1 MSTIAAISTGRAPG
15 GIGIVRISG
24 ENAISIADTVFSSF
38 SGKKLCDLDGYSAL
52 YGKAYDKNGNID
64 NVVALVFKAP
74 KSYTG
79 EDVVEI
85 SCHGGLFVTD
95 KVLKA
100 VFEAGAIPAEA
111 GEFTKR
117 AFLNGKMDLTSAE
130 SVMNIISA
138 QGEQAE
144 KIALG
149 VLEGKLFKKIK
160 AINDKLVYDMALLS
174 AWVDYPY
181 EEIEDLSE
189 NNLKEHIDE
198 SIISLQKLIND
209 FDKGQI
215 IMEGVDTAIVGC
227 PNVGKSTLM
236 NLLSGTEK
244 SIVTEIAGTTRDIVE
259 DTVNVGGITLR
270 LADTAG
276 VRETDDVVESI
287 GVDRAVK
294 RLEKAELVLAVF
306 DASRPLNDADYR
318 LIELCKGKKAIGI
331 VNKTDLDKNYL
342 NDEITENF
350 PQTVFISAKNGAG
363 KEELTKAVEELLGT
377 ADFDT
382 SATATAIVNERQCD
396 CCKKALD
403 ALRDADNALLL
414 GMTMDAVTVC
424 LDSAIENLMV
434 LTGEKATELVVNEIF
449 AQFCV
454 GK

>member
-15 GIGIVRISG
+15 GIGVVRISG
-24 ENAISIADTVFSSF
+24 EDAIEIGDKIFSSF
-38 SGKKLCDLDGYSAL
+38 GGKKLCEIDGYSAL
-52 YGKAYDKNGNID
+52 YGKAHDKDSDID
-64 NVVALVFKAP
+64 TVVALLFREP

-100 VFEAGAIPAEA
+100 AFEAGAVPAEA

-130 SVMNIISA
+130 SVMNVISA

-149 VLEGKLFKKIK
+149 VLEGRLFKEIK
-160 AINDKLVYDMALLS
+160 GITDKLVYDLALLS

-189 NNLKEHIDE
+189 NNLTEHIE
-198 SIISLQKLIND
+198 YSIKSLEKLIKD
-209 FDKGQI
+209 FSTGQI

-259 DTVNVGGITLR
+259 DTVNVGGITLC

-276 VRETDDVVESI
+276 VRETDDLVESI

-306 DASRPLNDADYR
+306 DASRELNDSDRR

-331 VNKTDLDKNYL
+331 VNKTDLDKNCL
-342 NDEITENF
+342 NGEIEKNF
-350 PQTVFISAKNGAG
+350 SQTVFISAKKGTG
-363 KEELTKAVEELLGT
+363 KDDLVRAVEELLGT

-382 SATATAIVNERQCD
+382 SAVAVVNERQCE
-396 CCKKALD
+396 CCKKALEALKD
-403 ALRDADNALLL
+403 AENALSL
-414 GMTMDAVTVC
+414 GLTMDAVTVC

>member
-1 MSTIAAISTGRAPG
+1 MSTVAAISTGRAPG

-24 ENAISIADTVFSSF
+24 ENAIAVADKVFSSF
-38 SGKKLCDLDGYSAL
+38 NGKKLCEIPGYSAL
-52 YGKAYDKNGNID
+52 YGKVHGKNGHID

-79 EDVVEI
+79 EDVVEF

-95 KVLKA
+95 RVLNA
-100 VFEAGAIPAEA
+100 VFEAGAVPAEA

-130 SVMNIISA
+130 SVMSIISA

-149 VLEGKLFKKIK
+149 VLEGKLFKEIKKIT
-160 AINDKLVYDMALLS
+160 DKLLYDMALLS

-181 EEIEDLSE
+181 EEIEDLSAE
-189 NNLKEHIDE
+189 KLKSHIAE
-198 SIISLQKLIND
+198 SKNELEKLIND
-209 FDKGQI
+209 FGKGQI
-215 IMEGVDTAIVGC
+215 ILEGVDTAIVGC

-236 NLLSGTEK
+236 NLLSGTDK

-259 DTVNVGGITLR
+259 DTVNAGGITLR

-276 VRETDDVVESI
+276 VRDTDDTVESI
-287 GVDRAVK
+287 GVERAVK
-294 RLEKAELVLAVF
+294 RLENAELVLAVF
-306 DASRPLNDADYR
+306 DGSRPLNSDDRR
-318 LIELCKGKKAIGI
+318 LIDLCKGKKAVGI
-331 VNKTDLDKNYL
+331 INKTDLDKNYL
-342 NDEITENF
+342 NNEIEKFF
-350 PQTVFISAKNGAG
+350 PQTVFISAKTGEG
-363 KEELTKAVEELLGT
+363 KAELISAIESLLGT

-382 SATATAIVNERQCD
+382 SAAAVVNERQRD

-403 ALRDADNALLL
+403 ALNDAQNALDL
-414 GMTMDAVTVC
+414 GLTMDAVTVC
-424 LDSAIENLMV
+424 LDSAAENLMV

>member
-1 MSTIAAISTGRAPG
+1 MSTVAAISTGRAPG

-24 ENAISIADTVFSSF
+24 ENAIAVADKVFSSF
-38 SGKKLCDLDGYSAL
+38 NGKKLCEIPGYSAL
-52 YGKAYDKNGNID
+52 YGKAHGKNGHID

-79 EDVVEI
+79 EDVVEF

-95 KVLKA
+95 RVLNA
-100 VFEAGAIPAEA
+100 VFEAGAVPAEA

-130 SVMNIISA
+130 SVMSIISA

-149 VLEGKLFKKIK
+149 VLEGKLFKEIKKIT
-160 AINDKLVYDMALLS
+160 DKLLYDMALLS

-181 EEIEDLSE
+181 EEIEDLSAE
-189 NNLKEHIDE
+189 KLKSHIAE
-198 SIISLQKLIND
+198 SKNELEKLIND
-209 FDKGQI
+209 FGKGQI
-215 IMEGVDTAIVGC
+215 ILEGVDTAIVGC

-236 NLLSGTEK
+236 NLLSGTDK

-259 DTVNVGGITLR
+259 DTVNAGGITLR

-276 VRETDDVVESI
+276 VRDTDDTVESI
-287 GVDRAVK
+287 GVERAVK
-294 RLEKAELVLAVF
+294 RLENAELVLAVF
-306 DASRPLNDADYR
+306 DGSRPLNSDDRR
-318 LIELCKGKKAIGI
+318 LIDLCKGKKAVGI
-331 VNKTDLDKNYL
+331 INKTDLDKNCL
-342 NDEITENF
+342 NDEVEKNF
-350 PQTVFISAKNGAG
+350 PQTVFISAKTGEG
-363 KEELTKAVEELLGT
+363 KAELISAIESLLGT

-382 SATATAIVNERQCD
+382 SAAAVVNERQRD

-403 ALRDADNALLL
+403 ALNDAQNALDL
-414 GMTMDAVTVC
+414 GLTMDAVTVC
-424 LDSAIENLMV
+424 LDSAAENLMV

>member
-1 MSTIAAISTGRAPG
+1 MSTVAAISTGRAPG

-24 ENAISIADTVFSSF
+24 EKAIAVADKVFSSF
-38 SGKKLCDLDGYSAL
+38 NGKKLCEIPGYSAL
-52 YGKAYDKNGNID
+52 YGKAHGKNGHID

-95 KVLKA
+95 KVLNA
-100 VFEAGAIPAEA
+100 VFEAGAVPAEA

-130 SVMNIISA
+130 SVMSIISA

-149 VLEGKLFKKIK
+149 VLEGKLFKEIKKIT
-160 AINDKLVYDMALLS
+160 DKLLYDMALLS

-181 EEIEDLSE
+181 EEIEDLSAE
-189 NNLKEHIDE
+189 KLKSHIAE
-198 SIISLQKLIND
+198 SKNELEKLIND
-209 FDKGQI
+209 FGKGQI
-215 IMEGVDTAIVGC
+215 ILEGVDTAIVGC

-236 NLLSGTEK
+236 NLLSGTDK

-259 DTVNVGGITLR
+259 DTVNAGGITLR

-276 VRETDDVVESI
+276 VRDTDDTVESI
-287 GVDRAVK
+287 GVERAVK
-294 RLEKAELVLAVF
+294 RLENAELVLAVF
-306 DASRPLNDADYR
+306 DGSRPLNSDDRR
-318 LIELCKGKKAIGI
+318 LIDLCKGKKAVGI
-331 VNKTDLDKNYL
+331 INKTDLDKNYL
-342 NDEITENF
+342 NNEIEKIF
-350 PQTVFISAKNGAG
+350 PQTVFISAKTGEG
-363 KEELTKAVEELLGT
+363 KAELISAIETLLGT

-382 SATATAIVNERQCD
+382 SAAAVVNERQRD

-403 ALRDADNALLL
+403 ALNDAQNALDL
-414 GMTMDAVTVC
+414 GLTMDAVTVC
-424 LDSAIENLMV
+424 LDSAAENLMV

>member
-1 MSTIAAISTGRAPG
+1 MSTVAAISTGRAPG

-24 ENAISIADTVFSSF
+24 EKAIAVADKVFSSF
-38 SGKKLCDLDGYSAL
+38 NGKKLCEIPGYSAL
-52 YGKAYDKNGNID
+52 YGKAHGKNGHID

-95 KVLKA
+95 RVLNA
-100 VFEAGAIPAEA
+100 VFEAGAVPAEA

-130 SVMNIISA
+130 SVMSIISA

-149 VLEGKLFKKIK
+149 VLEGKLFKEIKKIT
-160 AINDKLVYDMALLS
+160 DKLLYDMALLS

-181 EEIEDLSE
+181 EEIEDLSTE
-189 NNLKEHIDE
+189 KLKSHIAE
-198 SIISLQKLIND
+198 SKNELEKLIND
-209 FDKGQI
+209 FGKGQI
-215 IMEGVDTAIVGC
+215 ILEGVDTAIVGC

-236 NLLSGTEK
+236 NLLSGTDK

-259 DTVNVGGITLR
+259 DTVNAGGITLR

-276 VRETDDVVESI
+276 VRDTDDTVESI
-287 GVDRAVK
+287 GVERAVK
-294 RLEKAELVLAVF
+294 RLENAELVLAVF
-306 DASRPLNDADYR
+306 DGSRPLNGDDRR
-318 LIELCKGKKAIGI
+318 LIDLCKGKKAVGI
-331 VNKTDLDKNYL
+331 INKTDLDKNYL
-342 NDEITENF
+342 NDEIEKNF
-350 PQTVFISAKNGAG
+350 PQTVFISAKTGEG
-363 KEELTKAVEELLGT
+363 KAELISAIETLLGT

-382 SATATAIVNERQCD
+382 SAAAVVNERQRD

-403 ALRDADNALLL
+403 ALNDAQNALDL
-414 GMTMDAVTVC
+414 GLTMDAVTVC
-424 LDSAIENLMV
+424 LDSAAENLMV

>member
-15 GIGIVRISG
+15 GIGVVRISG
-24 ENAISIADTVFSSF
+24 ENAIEIGDKVFSSF
-38 SGKKLCDLDGYSAL
+38 NNKKLCEIQGYSAL
-52 YGKAYDKNGNID
+52 YGKAIDKNGSID
-64 NVVALVFKAP
+64 NVVALLFRAP

-95 KVLKA
+95 KVLKS
-100 VFEAGAIPAEA
+100 VFEAGAVPAEA

-149 VLEGKLFKKIK
+149 VLEGRLFKEIKKIT
-160 AINDKLVYDMALLS
+160 DKLVYDMALLS

-189 NNLKEHIDE
+189 NNLKEHIDD
-198 SIISLQKLIND
+198 SIQSLEKLIND
-209 FDKGQI
+209 FGKGQI

-244 SIVTEIAGTTRDIVE
+244 SIVTEIAGTTRDVVE

-287 GVDRAVK
+287 GVERAVR
-294 RLEKAELVLAVF
+294 RLEGAELVLAVF
-306 DASRPLNDADYR
+306 DASRELNEQDKK
-318 LIELCKGKKAIGI
+318 LIELCKSKKAIGI
-331 VNKTDLDKNYL
+331 VNKIDTDKNCL
-342 NDEITENF
+342 NGEIEKSF
-350 PQTVFISAKNGAG
+350 PQTVFISAKTGEG
-363 KEELTKAVEELLGT
+363 KTELAKAIEKLLGT

-382 SATATAIVNERQCD
+382 SATAIVNERQCD

-403 ALRDADNALLL
+403 ALRDADNALML

-424 LDSAIENLMV
+424 LDSAIENLMI

>member
-15 GIGIVRISG
+15 GIGVIRISG
-24 ENAISIADTVFSSF
+24 ENAINVADKVFSSF
-38 SGKKLCDLDGYSAL
+38 NGKKLCELSGYSAL
-52 YGKAYDKNGNID
+52 YGKAIDEKGSID

-100 VFEAGAIPAEA
+100 VYSAGAVPAEP

-117 AFLNGKMDLTSAE
+117 AFLNGKMDLTIAE

-149 VLEGKLFKKIK
+149 VLEGRLFKEIK
-160 AINDKLVYDMALLS
+160 KINDKLVYDMALLS

-181 EEIEDLSE
+181 EEIEDLSD
-189 NNLKEHIDE
+189 NNLKEHIKE
-198 SIISLQKLIND
+198 SRESLQKLIND
-209 FDKGQI
+209 FSKGQI
-215 IMEGVDTAIVGC
+215 ILEGVDTAIVGC

-236 NLLSGTEK
+236 NLISGTEK

-276 VRETDDVVESI
+276 VRETEDIVESI

-294 RLEKAELVLAVF
+294 RLENAELVLAVF
-306 DASRPLNDADYR
+306 DASRELNDADYR
-318 LIELCKGKKAIGI
+318 LIELCKGKNAIGI
-331 VNKTDLDKNYL
+331 INKTDLDRNYL
-342 NDEITENF
+342 NGKIEENF
-350 PQTVFISAKNGAG
+350 PQTVFISAKTG
-363 KEELTKAVEELLGT
+363 KGKDELTRAIEQTLGT

-382 SATATAIVNERQCD
+382 SATAIVNDRQCE
-396 CCKKALD
+396 CCKKALEALND
-403 ALRDADNALLL
+403 AENALEF

-424 LDSAIENLMV
+424 LDSAIENLMI

>member
-15 GIGIVRISG
+15 GIGVVRISG
-24 ENAISIADTVFSSF
+24 ENAINIADKVFSSF
-38 SGKKLCDLDGYSAL
+38 NGKKLCDIPGYSAL
-52 YGKAYDKNGNID
+52 YGKAVDEKGNID
-64 NVVALVFKAP
+64 NVVTLVFKAP

-100 VFEAGAIPAEA
+100 VLDAGAIPAEA

-149 VLEGKLFKKIK
+149 VLEGRLFKEIK
-160 AINDKLVYDMALLS
+160 KINDKLVYDMALLS

-198 SIISLQKLIND
+198 SVEKLEKLIND
-209 FDKGQI
+209 FSMGQI
-215 IMEGVDTAIVGC
+215 IIEGVDTAIVGC

-276 VRETDDVVESI
+276 VRETEDVVESI

-294 RLEKAELVLAVF
+294 RLQNAELVLAVF
-306 DASRPLNDADYR
+306 DASRPLTDEDR
-318 LIELCKGKKAIGI
+318 KLFDLCKGKKAIGI
-331 VNKTDLDKNYL
+331 INKTDLDKNYL
-342 NDEITENF
+342 NGEVEENF
-350 PQTVFISAKNGAG
+350 SQTIFISAKTGAG
-363 KEELTKAVEELLGT
+363 KKELTKAVEELLGT

-382 SATATAIVNERQCD
+382 SATAIVNERQKD

-403 ALRDADNALLL
+403 ALKDADNALML
-414 GMTMDAVTVC
+414 GLTMDAVTVC
-424 LDSAIENLMV
+424 LDSAIENLMI

>member
-1 MSTIAAISTGRAPG
+1 MSTVAAISTGRAPS
-15 GIGIVRISG
+15 GIGVIRISG
-24 ENAISIADTVFSSF
+24 EDAISIGDKVFIAF
-38 SGKKLCDLDGYSAL
+38 NGKKLSELSGYSAL
-52 YGKAYDKNGNID
+52 YGKAHDKCGDID
-64 NVVALVFKAP
+64 TVVALVFRNP

-85 SCHGGLFVTD
+85 SCHGGLYVTD

-100 VFEAGAIPAEA
+100 VLDAGAVPAEA

-130 SVMNIISA
+130 SVMNVISA

-149 VLEGKLFKKIK
+149 VLEGRLFKEIKKIT
-160 AINDKLVYDMALLS
+160 DKLLYDMALLS

-181 EEIEDLSE
+181 EEIDDLSDDKLE
-189 NNLKEHIDE
+189 EHIEYGIE
-198 SIISLQKLIND
+198 SLEKLIKD
-209 FDKGQI
+209 FSKGQI

-244 SIVTEIAGTTRDIVE
+244 SIVTEIAGTTRDVVE

-294 RLEKAELVLAVF
+294 RLENAELVLAVF
-306 DASRPLNDADYR
+306 DGSRELTEQDNR

-331 VNKTDLDKNYL
+331 INKIDLDKNSL
-342 NDEITENF
+342 NGKIKENF
-350 PQTVFISAKNGAG
+350 TKTVFISAKTGEG
-363 KEELTKAVEELLGT
+363 KTELSTAIDELLGT

-382 SATATAIVNERQCD
+382 SAAAVVNERQCD
-396 CCKKALD
+396 CCKKALEALYD
-403 ALRDADNALLL
+403 ASNALKLD
-414 GMTMDAVTVC
+414 MTMDAVTVC
-424 LDSAIENLMV
+424 LDSAVENLMV

>member
-1 MSTIAAISTGRAPG
+1 MNTIAAISTGRAPG
-15 GIGIVRISG
+15 GIGVVRISG
-24 ENAISIADTVFSSF
+24 EDAIKIGDKIFSSF
-38 SGKKLCDLDGYSAL
+38 GGKKLCEIDGYSAL
-52 YGKAYDKNGNID
+52 YGKAHDENSDID
-64 NVVALVFKAP
+64 TVVALLFRAP

-95 KVLKA
+95 KVLKSA
-100 VFEAGAIPAEA
+100 FQAGAVPAEA

-130 SVMNIISA
+130 SVMNVISA

-149 VLEGKLFKKIK
+149 VLEGRLFKEIK
-160 AINDKLVYDMALLS
+160 GITDKLVYDLALLS

-181 EEIEDLSE
+181 EEIEDLSD
-189 NNLKEHIDE
+189 NNLKEHIE
-198 SIISLQKLIND
+198 ISITSLEKLIKD
-209 FDKGQI
+209 FSTGQI

-276 VRETDDVVESI
+276 VRETDDLVESI

-294 RLEKAELVLAVF
+294 RLENAELVLAVF
-306 DASRPLNDADYR
+306 DASRELNDSDRR
-318 LIELCKGKKAIGI
+318 LIDLCKGKKAIGI
-331 VNKTDLDKNYL
+331 INKTDLDKNHL
-342 NDEITENF
+342 NGEVEKNF
-350 PQTVFISAKNGAG
+350 SQTVFISAKKGTG
-363 KEELTKAVEELLGT
+363 KDDLAKAVEELLGT

-382 SATATAIVNERQCD
+382 SAVAVVNERQCE
-396 CCKKALD
+396 CCKKALEALYD
-403 ALRDADNALLL
+403 AENALNL
-414 GMTMDAVTVC
+414 GLTMDAVTVC

>member
-1 MSTIAAISTGRAPG
+1 MSTVAAISTGRAPG

-24 ENAISIADTVFSSF
+24 DDAIKIADKVFSSF
-38 SGKKLCDLDGYSAL
+38 NGKKLCEIPGYSAL
-52 YGKAYDKNGNID
+52 YGKAFDEKGSID
-64 NVVALVFKAP
+64 NVVSLVFKAP

-85 SCHGGLFVTD
+85 SCHGGLYVTD

-100 VFEAGAIPAEA
+100 VLTAGAVPAEA

-149 VLEGKLFKKIK
+149 VLEGRLFKEIK
-160 AINDKLVYDMALLS
+160 KINDKLVYDMALLS

-181 EEIEDLSE
+181 EEIEDLSD
-189 NNLKEHIDE
+189 NKLNEHITE
-198 SIISLQKLIND
+198 SISSLEKLIND
-209 FDKGQI
+209 FNKGQI

-244 SIVTEIAGTTRDIVE
+244 SIVTEIAGTTRDIIE

-276 VRETDDVVESI
+276 VRDTEDAVESI

-294 RLEKAELVLAVF
+294 RLENAELVLAVF
-306 DASRPLNDADYR
+306 DATRPLTEADRR
-318 LIELCKGKKAIGI
+318 LIDLCKNKKAIGI
-331 VNKTDLDKNYL
+331 INKTDLDENCL
-342 NDEITENF
+342 NDEIEKNF
-350 PQTVFISAKNGAG
+350 SQTIFISAKTG
-363 KEELTKAVEELLGT
+363 KGKDELSKAIEELLGT

-382 SATATAIVNERQCD
+382 SATAIVNERQRD
-396 CCKKALD
+396 CCRKALEALKD
-403 ALRDADNALLL
+403 AENALTL

-424 LDSAIENLMV
+424 LDSAVENLMV
-434 LTGEKATELVVNEIF
+434 LTGEKSTELVVNEIF

>member
-15 GIGIVRISG
+15 GIGVVRISG
-24 ENAISIADTVFSSF
+24 EDAIKIGDKIFSSF
-38 SGKKLCDLDGYSAL
+38 GGKKLCEIDGYSAL
-52 YGKAYDKNGNID
+52 YGKAHDKDSDID
-64 NVVALVFKAP
+64 TVVALLFRAP

-100 VFEAGAIPAEA
+100 AFESGAIPAEA

-130 SVMNIISA
+130 SVMNVISA

-149 VLEGKLFKKIK
+149 VLEGRLFKEIK
-160 AINDKLVYDMALLS
+160 GITDKLVYDLALLS

-181 EEIEDLSE
+181 EEIEDLSA
-189 NNLKEHIDE
+189 NNLGEHIE
-198 SIISLQKLIND
+198 YSKKSLEKLIKD
-209 FDKGQI
+209 FGTGQI
-215 IMEGVDTAIVGC
+215 IIEGVDTAIVGC

-276 VRETDDVVESI
+276 VRETDDLVESI

-306 DASRPLNDADYR
+306 DASRELNDSDRR
-318 LIELCKGKKAIGI
+318 LIDLCKGKKAIGI

-342 NDEITENF
+342 NDEIENNF
-350 PQTVFISAKNGAG
+350 SQTVFISAKKGTG
-363 KEELTKAVEELLGT
+363 KEDLAKAVEELLGT

-382 SATATAIVNERQCD
+382 SAVAVVNERQCE
-396 CCKKALD
+396 CCKKALEALYD
-403 ALRDADNALLL
+403 AENALSL
-414 GMTMDAVTVC
+414 GLTMDAVTVC

>member
-1 MSTIAAISTGRAPG
+1 MSTIAAVSTGRAPG
-15 GIGIVRISG
+15 GIGVIRISG
-24 ENAISIADTVFSSF
+24 ENAISIADKVFSSF
-38 SGKKLCDLDGYSAL
+38 NGKKLEELPGYSAL
-52 YGKAYDKNGNID
+52 YGKAYDEKGSID

-100 VFEAGAIPAEA
+100 VFQAGAVPAEA

-149 VLEGKLFKKIK
+149 VLEGRLFKEIKKI
-160 AINDKLVYDMALLS
+160 NNKLVYDMALLS

-181 EEIEDLSE
+181 EEIEDLSD

-198 SIISLQKLIND
+198 SIFNLQKLIND
-209 FDKGQI
+209 FSKGQI

-244 SIVTEIAGTTRDIVE
+244 SIVTEIAGTTRDVVE

-276 VRETDDVVESI
+276 VRETEDVVESI

-294 RLEKAELVLAVF
+294 RLQNAELVLAVF
-306 DASRPLNDADYR
+306 DGSRELNEADLK
-318 LIELCKGKKAIGI
+318 LIELCKDKKVIGI
-331 VNKTDLDKNYL
+331 VNKIDLDKNYL
-342 NDEITENF
+342 KKEMSKKFAKLI
-350 PQTVFISAKNGAG
+350 FISAKTGEG
-363 KEELTKAVEELLGT
+363 KEELVNAIEELLGT

-382 SATATAIVNERQCD
+382 SAAAIVNDRQCE
-396 CCKKALD
+396 CCKKALE
-403 ALRDADNALLL
+403 ALKDADNALML

>member
-24 ENAISIADTVFSSF
+24 EDAIPIGDKIFSSF
-38 SGKKLCDLDGYSAL
+38 SGKKLCELEGYSAL
-52 YGKAYDKNGNID
+52 YGKAHDNMGDID
-64 NVVALVFKAP
+64 NVVSLVFKAP

-79 EDVVEI
+79 EDVVEF

-100 VFEAGAIPAEA
+100 VLSAGAVPAEA

-149 VLEGKLFKKIK
+149 VLEGKLFKEIK

-181 EEIEDLSE
+181 EEIEALSE
-189 NNLKEHIDE
+189 NNLKEHIDY
-198 SIISLQKLIND
+198 SIESLQKLIND
-209 FDKGQI
+209 FSKGQI

-294 RLEKAELVLAVF
+294 RLENAELVLAVF
-306 DASRPLNDADYR
+306 DASRPLNDADKH
-318 LIELCKGKKAIGI
+318 LIALCKGKKAVGI
-331 VNKTDLDKNYL
+331 INKTDLDKNYL
-342 NDEITENF
+342 KDEIAENF
-350 PQTVFISAKNGAG
+350 SKTVFISAKNGTG
-363 KEELTKAVEELLGT
+363 KEELTRAVEELLGT
-377 ADFDT
+377 AEFDT
-382 SATATAIVNERQCD
+382 SAVAIVNERQRD
-396 CCKKALD
+396 CCKKALEALKD
-403 ALRDADNALLL
+403 AENALML

-424 LDSAIENLMV
+424 LDSAVENLMV

-449 AQFCV
+449 SQFCV

>member
-15 GIGIVRISG
+15 GIGVVRISG
-24 ENAISIADTVFSSF
+24 EDAINIGDKIFSSF
-38 SGKKLCDLDGYSAL
+38 NGKKLCEIDGYSAL
-52 YGKAYDKNGNID
+52 YGKAHDKNGDID
-64 NVVALVFKAP
+64 TVVSLLFRAP

-79 EDVVEI
+79 ENVVEI

-100 VFEAGAIPAEA
+100 TFEAGAVPAEA

-130 SVMNIISA
+130 SVMNVISA

-149 VLEGKLFKKIK
+149 VLEGKLFKEIK
-160 AINDKLVYDMALLS
+160 GITDKLVYDLALLS

-181 EEIEDLSE
+181 EEIENLSE
-189 NNLKEHIDE
+189 NNLHEHVE
-198 SIISLQKLIND
+198 YSIKSLQKLIND
-209 FDKGQI
+209 FGKGQI

-276 VRETDDVVESI
+276 VRETEDLVESI

-294 RLEKAELVLAVF
+294 RLQNAELVLAVF
-306 DASRPLNDADYR
+306 DASRPLTDADR
-318 LIELCKGKKAIGI
+318 KLFELCKGKKAIGI
-331 VNKTDLDKNYL
+331 INKTDLDKKHL
-342 NDEITENF
+342 NGEIEKYFT
-350 PQTVFISAKNGAG
+350 QTVFISAKKGTG
-363 KEELTKAVEELLGT
+363 KDDLVNAVETLLGT

-382 SATATAIVNERQCD
+382 SAVAVVNERQCE
-396 CCKKALD
+396 CCKKALEALKD
-403 ALRDADNALLL
+403 AENALSL
-414 GMTMDAVTVC
+414 GLTMDAVTVC
-424 LDSAIENLMV
+424 LDSAIENLMI

>member
-15 GIGIVRISG
+15 GIGVVRISG
-24 ENAISIADTVFSSF
+24 EDAIKIGDKIFSSF
-38 SGKKLCDLDGYSAL
+38 GGKKLCEIDGYSAL
-52 YGKAYDKNGNID
+52 YGKAHDKDSDID
-64 NVVALVFKAP
+64 TVVALLFRAP

-79 EDVVEI
+79 EDVIEI

-100 VFEAGAIPAEA
+100 AFEAGAIPAEA

-130 SVMNIISA
+130 SVMNVISA

-149 VLEGKLFKKIK
+149 VLEGRLFKEIK
-160 AINDKLVYDMALLS
+160 GITDKLVYDLALLS

-181 EEIEDLSE
+181 EEIEDLSV
-189 NNLKEHIDE
+189 NNLNEHIE
-198 SIISLQKLIND
+198 YSIKSLEKLIKD
-209 FDKGQI
+209 FSTGQI

-276 VRETDDVVESI
+276 VRETDDIVESI

-306 DASRPLNDADYR
+306 DASRELNDSDRR
-318 LIELCKGKKAIGI
+318 LIDLCKGKKAIGI
-331 VNKTDLDKNYL
+331 VNNTDLDKNYL
-342 NDEITENF
+342 NGEIEKNF
-350 PQTVFISAKNGAG
+350 SQTVFISAKKGTG
-363 KEELTKAVEELLGT
+363 KDDLAKAVEELLGT

-382 SATATAIVNERQCD
+382 SAVAVVNERQCE
-396 CCKKALD
+396 CCKKALEALYD
-403 ALRDADNALLL
+403 AENALSL
-414 GMTMDAVTVC
+414 GLTMDAVTVC

>member
-15 GIGIVRISG
+15 GIGVVRISG
-24 ENAISIADTVFSSF
+24 EDAIKIGDKIFSSF
-38 SGKKLCDLDGYSAL
+38 GGKKLCNIDGYSAL
-52 YGKAYDKNGNID
+52 YGKAHDEKSDID
-64 NVVALVFKAP
+64 TVVALLFSAP

-100 VFEAGAIPAEA
+100 AFEAGAVPAEA

-130 SVMNIISA
+130 SVMNVISA

-149 VLEGKLFKKIK
+149 VLEGRLFKEIK
-160 AINDKLVYDMALLS
+160 AITDKLVYDLALLS

-181 EEIEDLSE
+181 EEIEDLSA
-189 NNLKEHIDE
+189 NNLGDHIE
-198 SIISLQKLIND
+198 YSINSLEKLIKD
-209 FDKGQI
+209 FSTGQI
-215 IMEGVDTAIVGC
+215 IIEGVDTAIVGC

-276 VRETDDVVESI
+276 VRETDDLVESI

-306 DASRPLNDADYR
+306 DASRELNDSDRR

-331 VNKTDLDKNYL
+331 INKTDLDKNHL
-342 NDEITENF
+342 NDEIENNF
-350 PQTVFISAKNGAG
+350 SQTVFISAKKGTG
-363 KEELTKAVEELLGT
+363 KDDLAKAVEELLGT

-382 SATATAIVNERQCD
+382 SAVAVVNERQCE
-396 CCKKALD
+396 CCKKALEALKD
-403 ALRDADNALLL
+403 AENALSL
-414 GMTMDAVTVC
+414 GLTMDAVTVC

>member
-1 MSTIAAISTGRAPG
+1 MSTVAAISTGRAPG

-24 ENAISIADTVFSSF
+24 ENAIAVADKVFSSF
-38 SGKKLCDLDGYSAL
+38 NGKKLCEIPGYSAL
-52 YGKAYDKNGNID
+52 YGKAHGKNGHID

-95 KVLKA
+95 RVLNA
-100 VFEAGAIPAEA
+100 VFEAGAVPAEA

-130 SVMNIISA
+130 SVMSIISA

-149 VLEGKLFKKIK
+149 VLEGKLFKEIKKIT
-160 AINDKLVYDMALLS
+160 DKLLYDMALLS

-181 EEIEDLSE
+181 EEIEDLSAE
-189 NNLKEHIDE
+189 KLKSHIAE
-198 SIISLQKLIND
+198 SKNELEKLIND
-209 FDKGQI
+209 FGKGQI
-215 IMEGVDTAIVGC
+215 ILEGVDTAIVGC

-236 NLLSGTEK
+236 NLLSGTDK

-259 DTVNVGGITLR
+259 DTVNAGGITLR

-276 VRETDDVVESI
+276 VRDTDDTVESI
-287 GVDRAVK
+287 GVERAVK
-294 RLEKAELVLAVF
+294 RLENAELVLAVF
-306 DASRPLNDADYR
+306 DGSRPLNSDDRR
-318 LIELCKGKKAIGI
+318 LIDLCKGKKAVGI
-331 VNKTDLDKNYL
+331 INKTDLDKNYL
-342 NDEITENF
+342 NNEIEKFF
-350 PQTVFISAKNGAG
+350 PQTVFISAKTGEG
-363 KEELTKAVEELLGT
+363 KAELIRAIETLLGT

-382 SATATAIVNERQCD
+382 SAAAVVNERQRD

-403 ALRDADNALLL
+403 ALNDAQNALDL
-414 GMTMDAVTVC
+414 GLTMDAVTVC
-424 LDSAIENLMV
+424 LDSAAENLMV

>member
-15 GIGIVRISG
+15 GIGVIRISG
-24 ENAISIADTVFSSF
+24 EDAISIGDKVFSSF
-38 SGKKLCDLDGYSAL
+38 GGKKLSEITGYSAL
-52 YGKAYDKNGNID
+52 YGKAFDKDGDID
-64 NVVALVFKAP
+64 TVVALVFRNP

-85 SCHGGLFVTD
+85 SCHGGLLVTD

-100 VFEAGAIPAEA
+100 VFDAGAIPAEA

-130 SVMNIISA
+130 SVMNVISA

-149 VLEGKLFKKIK
+149 VLEGRLFKEIK
-160 AINDKLVYDMALLS
+160 KINDKLVYDMALLS

-189 NNLKEHIDE
+189 NKLKEHIE
-198 SIISLQKLIND
+198 YSITSLEKLIKD
-209 FDKGQI
+209 FSKGQI

-244 SIVTEIAGTTRDIVE
+244 SIVTEIAGTTRDVVE

-294 RLEKAELVLAVF
+294 RLESAELVLAVF
-306 DASRPLNDADYR
+306 DASRDLTDADKK
-318 LIELCKGKKAIGI
+318 LIDLCKGKKAIGI
-331 VNKTDLDKNYL
+331 INKIDLDKNHL
-342 NDEITENF
+342 NRKLSENF
-350 PQTVFISAKNGAG
+350 AKLVFISAKTGEG
-363 KEELTKAVEELLGT
+363 KEELAKAIEQTLGT

-382 SATATAIVNERQCD
+382 SAVAVVNERQCN
-396 CCKKALD
+396 CCKKALE
-403 ALRDADNALLL
+403 ALKDADNALNL
-414 GMTMDAVTVC
+414 GLTMDAITVC
-424 LDSAIENLMV
+424 LDSAVENLMI

>member
-15 GIGIVRISG
+15 GIGVVRISG
-24 ENAISIADTVFSSF
+24 EDAIKIGDKIFSSF
-38 SGKKLCDLDGYSAL
+38 GGKKLCEIDGYSAL
-52 YGKAYDKNGNID
+52 YGKAHDKDSDID
-64 NVVALVFKAP
+64 TVVALLFRAP

-100 VFEAGAIPAEA
+100 AFESGAIPAEA

-130 SVMNIISA
+130 SVMNVISA

-149 VLEGKLFKKIK
+149 VLEGRLFKEIK
-160 AINDKLVYDMALLS
+160 GITDKLVYDLALLS

-181 EEIEDLSE
+181 EEIEDLSA
-189 NNLKEHIDE
+189 NNLGEHIE
-198 SIISLQKLIND
+198 YSKKSLEKLIKD
-209 FDKGQI
+209 FGTGQI
-215 IMEGVDTAIVGC
+215 IIEGVDTAIVGC

-276 VRETDDVVESI
+276 VRKTDDLVESI

-306 DASRPLNDADYR
+306 DASRELNDSDRR
-318 LIELCKGKKAIGI
+318 LIDLCKGKKAIGI

-342 NDEITENF
+342 NDEIENNF
-350 PQTVFISAKNGAG
+350 SQTVFISAKKGTG
-363 KEELTKAVEELLGT
+363 KEDLAKAVEELLGT

-382 SATATAIVNERQCD
+382 SAVAVVNERQCE
-396 CCKKALD
+396 CCKKALEALYD
-403 ALRDADNALLL
+403 AENALSL
-414 GMTMDAVTVC
+414 GLTMDAVTVC

>member
-15 GIGIVRISG
+15 GIGVVRISG
-24 ENAISIADTVFSSF
+24 ENAIEIGDKIFSSF
-38 SGKKLCDLDGYSAL
+38 NNKKLCELDGYSAL
-52 YGKAYDKNGNID
+52 YGKAIDKNGSID
-64 NVVALVFKAP
+64 NVVALLFRAP

-100 VFEAGAIPAEA
+100 VFEAGAVPAEA

-130 SVMNIISA
+130 SVMKIISA

-144 KIALG
+144 IIALG
-149 VLEGKLFKKIK
+149 VLEGRLFKEIKKIT
-160 AINDKLVYDMALLS
+160 DKLVYDMALLS

-198 SIISLQKLIND
+198 SISSLEKLIND
-209 FDKGQI
+209 FGKGQI

-244 SIVTEIAGTTRDIVE
+244 SIVTEIAGTTRDVVE

-276 VRETDDVVESI
+276 VRETDDIVESI

-294 RLEKAELVLAVF
+294 RLETAELVLAVF
-306 DASRPLNDADYR
+306 DASRELNEQDKR

-331 VNKTDLDKNYL
+331 VNKIDTDKNYL
-342 NDEITENF
+342 NGEIEKNF
-350 PQTVFISAKNGAG
+350 SQTVFISAKTGEG
-363 KEELTKAVEELLGT
+363 KAELSKAIEELLGT

-382 SATATAIVNERQCD
+382 SATAIVNERQCD

-403 ALRDADNALLL
+403 ALRDADNALML

-424 LDSAIENLMV
+424 LDSAVENLMI

>member
-1 MSTIAAISTGRAPG
+1 MSTVAAISTGKAPG

-24 ENAISIADTVFSSF
+24 ENAINIADKVFSSF
-38 SGKKLCDLDGYSAL
+38 NGKKLCEIPGYSAL
-52 YGKAYDKNGNID
+52 YGKAYDESGNID
-64 NVVALVFKAP
+64 NVVSLVFRAP

-100 VFEAGAIPAEA
+100 VLGAGAIPAEA

-149 VLEGKLFKKIK
+149 VLEGKLFKEIK
-160 AINDKLVYDMALLS
+160 KINDKLVYDLALLS

-198 SIISLQKLIND
+198 SIQSLEKLIND
-209 FDKGQI
+209 FSKGQI

-276 VRETDDVVESI
+276 VRDTDDVVESI

-294 RLEKAELVLAVF
+294 RLENAELVLAVF
-306 DASRPLNDADYR
+306 DASRPLTDADR
-318 LIELCKGKKAIGI
+318 KLIELCKGKKAIGI

-342 NDEITENF
+342 SGEIEENF
-350 PQTVFISAKNGAG
+350 AQTVFISAKTGDG
-363 KEELTKAVEELLGT
+363 KTELTNAVEELLGT

-382 SATATAIVNERQCD
+382 SATAIVNERQRD

-403 ALRDADNALLL
+403 ALKDADNALML

>member
-15 GIGIVRISG
+15 GIGVIRISG
-24 ENAISIADTVFSSF
+24 ENAIGVADRIFSSF
-38 SGKKLCDLDGYSAL
+38 NGKKLYELSGYSAL
-52 YGKAYDKNGNID
+52 YGKASDEKGSID

-100 VFEAGAIPAEA
+100 VYSAGAIPAEP

-149 VLEGKLFKKIK
+149 VLEGRLFKEIK
-160 AINDKLVYDMALLS
+160 KINDKLVYDMALLS

-181 EEIEDLSE
+181 EEIEDLSD
-189 NNLKEHIDE
+189 NNLKEHIKE
-198 SIISLQKLIND
+198 SRESLQKLIND

-215 IMEGVDTAIVGC
+215 ILEGVDTAIVGC

-236 NLLSGTEK
+236 NLISGTEK

-276 VRETDDVVESI
+276 VRETEDIVESI

-294 RLEKAELVLAVF
+294 RLSNAELVLAVF
-306 DASRPLNDADYR
+306 DASRELGEADYR
-318 LIELCKGKKAIGI
+318 LIELCKGKNAIGI
-331 VNKTDLDKNYL
+331 INKTDLDENYL
-342 NDEITENF
+342 KGKFEENF
-350 PQTVFISAKNGAG
+350 AQTVFISAKTGKG
-363 KEELTKAVEELLGT
+363 KEELTRAIEQTLGT

-382 SATATAIVNERQCD
+382 SATAIVNDRQCE

-403 ALRDADNALLL
+403 ALIDAENALEF

-424 LDSAIENLMV
+424 LDSAIENLMI

>member
-15 GIGIVRISG
+15 GIGVVRISG
-24 ENAISIADTVFSSF
+24 EDAIKIGDKIFSSF
-38 SGKKLCDLDGYSAL
+38 GGKKLCEIDGYSAL
-52 YGKAYDKNGNID
+52 YGKAHDEESDID
-64 NVVALVFKAP
+64 TVVALLFRAP

-100 VFEAGAIPAEA
+100 AFEAGAVPAEA

-130 SVMNIISA
+130 SVMNVISA

-149 VLEGKLFKKIK
+149 VLEGRLFKEIK
-160 AINDKLVYDMALLS
+160 GITDKLVYDLALLS

-181 EEIEDLSE
+181 EEIEDLSA
-189 NNLKEHIDE
+189 NNLGDHIE
-198 SIISLQKLIND
+198 YSINSLEKLIKD
-209 FDKGQI
+209 FSKGQI

-276 VRETDDVVESI
+276 VRETDDLVESI

-294 RLEKAELVLAVF
+294 RLENAELVLAVF
-306 DASRPLNDADYR
+306 DASRPLNDSDRR

-331 VNKTDLDKNYL
+331 INKTDLDKNHL
-342 NDEITENF
+342 NNEIENNF
-350 PQTVFISAKNGAG
+350 SQTVFISAKKGTG
-363 KEELTKAVEELLGT
+363 KDDLAKAVEELLGT

-382 SATATAIVNERQCD
+382 SAVAVVNERQCE
-396 CCKKALD
+396 CCKKALEALKD
-403 ALRDADNALLL
+403 AENALSL
-414 GMTMDAVTVC
+414 GLTMDAVTVC

>member
-1 MSTIAAISTGRAPG
+1 MSTVAAISTGRAPG

-24 ENAISIADTVFSSF
+24 ENAVAVADKVFSSF
-38 SGKKLCDLDGYSAL
+38 NGKKLCEIPGYSAL
-52 YGKAYDKNGNID
+52 YGKAHGKNGHID

-95 KVLKA
+95 RVLNA
-100 VFEAGAIPAEA
+100 VFEAGAVPAEA

-130 SVMNIISA
+130 SVMSIISA

-149 VLEGKLFKKIK
+149 VLEGKLFKEIKKITD
-160 AINDKLVYDMALLS
+160 ILLYDMALLS

-181 EEIEDLSE
+181 EEIEDLSAE
-189 NNLKEHIDE
+189 RLKSHIAE
-198 SIISLQKLIND
+198 SKNELEKLIND
-209 FDKGQI
+209 FGKGQI
-215 IMEGVDTAIVGC
+215 ILEGVDTAIVGC

-236 NLLSGTEK
+236 NLLSGTDK

-259 DTVNVGGITLR
+259 DTVNAGGITLR

-276 VRETDDVVESI
+276 MRDTDDTVESI
-287 GVDRAVK
+287 GVERAVK
-294 RLEKAELVLAVF
+294 RLENAELVLAVF
-306 DASRPLNDADYR
+306 DGSRPLNSDDRR
-318 LIELCKGKKAIGI
+318 LIDLCKGKKAVGI
-331 VNKTDLDKNYL
+331 INKTDLDKNYL
-342 NDEITENF
+342 NDEIEKIF
-350 PQTVFISAKNGAG
+350 PQTVFISAKTGEG
-363 KEELTKAVEELLGT
+363 KAELISAIETLLGT

-382 SATATAIVNERQCD
+382 SAAAVVNERQRD

-403 ALRDADNALLL
+403 ALNDAQNALDL
-414 GMTMDAVTVC
+414 GLTMDAVTVC
-424 LDSAIENLMV
+424 LDSAAENLMV

>member
-1 MSTIAAISTGRAPG
+1 MSTVAAISTGRAPG

-24 ENAISIADTVFSSF
+24 ENAIAVADKVFSSF
-38 SGKKLCDLDGYSAL
+38 NGKKLCEIPGYSAL
-52 YGKAYDKNGNID
+52 YGKAHGKNGHID

-95 KVLKA
+95 RVLNA
-100 VFEAGAIPAEA
+100 VFEAGAVPAEA

-130 SVMNIISA
+130 SVMSIISA

-149 VLEGKLFKKIK
+149 VLEGKLFKEIKKIT
-160 AINDKLVYDMALLS
+160 DKLLYDMALLS

-181 EEIEDLSE
+181 EEIEDLSAE
-189 NNLKEHIDE
+189 KLKSHIAE
-198 SIISLQKLIND
+198 SKNELEKLIND
-209 FDKGQI
+209 FGKGQI
-215 IMEGVDTAIVGC
+215 ILEGVDTAIVGC

-236 NLLSGTEK
+236 NLLSGTDK

-259 DTVNVGGITLR
+259 DTVNAGGITLR

-276 VRETDDVVESI
+276 VRDTDDTVESI
-287 GVDRAVK
+287 GVERAVK
-294 RLEKAELVLAVF
+294 RLENAELVLAVF
-306 DASRPLNDADYR
+306 DGSRPLNSDDRR
-318 LIELCKGKKAIGI
+318 LIDLCKGKKAVGI
-331 VNKTDLDKNYL
+331 INKTDLDKNYL
-342 NDEITENF
+342 NAEIEKIF
-350 PQTVFISAKNGAG
+350 PQTVFISAKTGEG
-363 KEELTKAVEELLGT
+363 KAELISAIETLLGT

-382 SATATAIVNERQCD
+382 SAAAVVNERQRD

-403 ALRDADNALLL
+403 ALNDAQNALDL
-414 GMTMDAVTVC
+414 GLTMDAVTVC
-424 LDSAIENLMV
+424 LDSAAENLMV

>member
-1 MSTIAAISTGRAPG
+1 MSTVAAISTGRAPG

-24 ENAISIADTVFSSF
+24 ENAIAVADKVFSSF
-38 SGKKLCDLDGYSAL
+38 NGKKLCEIPGYSAL
-52 YGKAYDKNGNID
+52 YGKAHGKNGHID

-95 KVLKA
+95 RVLNA
-100 VFEAGAIPAEA
+100 VFEAGAVPAEA

-130 SVMNIISA
+130 SVMSIISA

-149 VLEGKLFKKIK
+149 VLEGKLFKEIKKIT
-160 AINDKLVYDMALLS
+160 DKLLYDMALLS

-181 EEIEDLSE
+181 EEIEDLSAE
-189 NNLKEHIDE
+189 KLKSHIAE
-198 SIISLQKLIND
+198 SKNELEKLIND
-209 FDKGQI
+209 FGKGQI
-215 IMEGVDTAIVGC
+215 ILEGVDTAIVGF

-236 NLLSGTEK
+236 NLLSGTDK

-259 DTVNVGGITLR
+259 DTDNAGGITLR

-276 VRETDDVVESI
+276 VRDTDDTVESI
-287 GVDRAVK
+287 GVERAVK
-294 RLEKAELVLAVF
+294 RLENAELVLAVF
-306 DASRPLNDADYR
+306 DGSRPLNSDDRR
-318 LIELCKGKKAIGI
+318 LIDLCKGKKAVGI
-331 VNKTDLDKNYL
+331 INKTDLDKNYL
-342 NDEITENF
+342 NAEIEKIF
-350 PQTVFISAKNGAG
+350 PQTVFISAKTGEG
-363 KEELTKAVEELLGT
+363 KAELISAIETLLGT

-382 SATATAIVNERQCD
+382 SAAAVVNERQRD

-403 ALRDADNALLL
+403 ALNDAQNALDL
-414 GMTMDAVTVC
+414 GLTMDAVTVC
-424 LDSAIENLMV
+424 LDSAAENLMV

>member
-1 MSTIAAISTGRAPG
+1 MSTVAAISTGRAPG

-24 ENAISIADTVFSSF
+24 ENAINVADSVFSSF
-38 SGKKLCDLDGYSAL
+38 NGKKLCEIPGYSAL
-52 YGKAYDKNGNID
+52 YGKTYDKTGNID

-85 SCHGGLFVTD
+85 SCHGGLIVTD

-100 VFEAGAIPAEA
+100 VYDAGAIPAEA

-149 VLEGKLFKKIK
+149 VLEGRLFKEIK
-160 AINDKLVYDMALLS
+160 KINDKLVYDMALLS

-198 SIISLQKLIND
+198 SVEKLQKLIND
-209 FDKGQI
+209 FSKGQI

-276 VRETDDVVESI
+276 VRDTDDVVESI
-287 GVDRAVK
+287 GVNRAVK
-294 RLEKAELVLAVF
+294 RLENAELVLAVF
-306 DASRPLNDADYR
+306 DASRPLTDADR
-318 LIELCKGKKAIGI
+318 KLIDLCKGKKAIGI
-331 VNKTDLDKNYL
+331 VNKTDLDKNCL
-342 NDEITENF
+342 NGEIEKNF
-350 PQTVFISAKNGAG
+350 SQTVFISAKTGDG
-363 KEELTKAVEELLGT
+363 KAELTNAVEELLGT

-382 SATATAIVNERQCD
+382 SATAIVNERQKA

-403 ALRDADNALLL
+403 ALKDADNALML

-424 LDSAIENLMV
+424 LDSAIENLMI